1 MFCVFLARHFFA
13 TIGNKQQPPEKIKIW
28 CRWRMFHKMG
38 RNPAGYRALL
48 SLSRFTSD
56 QELRHFFFLSCWLYE
71 SLGWRSSSVSHPSWW
86 CGRKNLFIFIFSF
99 LFKPFLFWVKWFD
112 YSSTNSPP
120 QKTTQETTICYQVF
134 LKFIWIVSNTTKQSR
149 EKRVFFFF
157 VSLVI
162 IFFFWHW
169 PCVQTQLRY
178 GMKSHDLAKKAGIA
192 IPSCGTRPVSP
203 STRNTP
209 RIG

>member
-38 RNPAGYRALL
+38 RTGNPAGYRALL

-99 LFKPFLFWVKWFD
+99 FIQTLFVLGQMIWLFLHQL
-112 YSSTNSPP
+112 P
-120 QKTTQETTICYQVF
+120 
-134 LKFIWIVSNTTKQSR
+134 LKNN
-149 EKRVFFFF
+149 
-157 VSLVI
+157 
-162 IFFFWHW
+162 
-169 PCVQTQLRY
+169 
-178 GMKSHDLAKKAGIA
+178 
-192 IPSCGTRPVSP
+192 
-203 STRNTP
+203 TRNDDLLP
-209 RIG
+209 GVFKVYLGCFKHNEPESRV

>member
-13 TIGNKQQPPEKIKIW
+13 TIGNKQPPEKKKIW

-56 QELRHFFFLSCWLYE
+56 QELRHFFF
-71 SLGWRSSSVSHPSWW
+71 SLVDYMSRLGGGPHPSAIHHDDAVE
-86 CGRKNLFIFIFSF
+86 KNLFIFIFPF

-149 EKRVFFFF
+149 EKRVFSFL
-157 VSLVI
+157 LV
-162 IFFFWHW
+162 W
-169 PCVQTQLRY
+169 
-178 GMKSHDLAKKAGIA
+178 
-192 IPSCGTRPVSP
+192 
-203 STRNTP
+203 
-209 RIG
+209 